1 MAMFP
6 PEPNDMTSEPGPMNP
21 EPQPLNSELKR
32 LEEIVRQLESPDSDL
47 DRALLLFEEGIARLR
62 AARERLAEAE
72 TKVQQVLRD
81 AAGQIT
87 LRNLDV

>member
-1 MAMFP
+1 MSS
-6 PEPNDMTSEPGPMNP
+6 DSQLPGSD
-21 EPQPLNSELKR
+21 PLPSLTAELKR

>member
-1 MAMFP
+1 
-6 PEPNDMTSEPGPMNP
+6 MTSEAGPLNP
-21 EPQPLNSELKR
+21 EPQPLSSELRR
-32 LEEIVRQLESPDSDL
+32 LEEIVRQLESPDGDL

>member
-1 MAMFP
+1 
-6 PEPNDMTSEPGPMNP
+6 MTSEPGPVSP
-21 EPQPLNSELKR
+21 EPQSLSSELKR

>member
-1 MAMFP
+1 M
-6 PEPNDMTSEPGPMNP
+6 SSQ
-21 EPQPLNSELKR
+21 PQIPDSLPSLTAELKR

-62 AARERLAEAE
+62 TARERLAEAE

>member
-1 MAMFP
+1 
-6 PEPNDMTSEPGPMNP
+6 MTSPPP
-21 EPQPLNSELKR
+21 DSLPSLSAELKR
-32 LEEIVRQLESPDSDL
+32 LEEIVRLLESPDSDL

>member
-1 MAMFP
+1 
-6 PEPNDMTSEPGPMNP
+6 MTSAPGPLNP
-21 EPQPLNSELKR
+21 EPQSLSSELKR